1 MTSKKVF
8 EAMRSSDWQG
18 VKGILSTKTSTPAEK
33 HGVRK
38 VFQYFVQEKGIT
50 PAELEEKHGVH
61 KFFQYFVKQT
71 NSNNSRR
78 KFAILRPYNE

>member
-1 MTSKKVF
+1 MTSKQVF
-8 EAMRSSDWQG
+8 EAMRSGDWQG
-18 VKGILSTKTSTPAEK
+18 VKGILSAEK

-50 PAELEEKHGVH
+50 PAELEEKHGVR
-61 KFFQYFVKQT
+61 KIFQYFVQQI
-71 NSNNSRR
+71 NSNSSGR